1 MGLKNSIVLMGA
13 ATAIRLGAGLITFS
27 VLARLLGPE
36 SFGVLMLWF
45 SVSVLISLITNYG
58 LTPYVLK
65 EVGVNPDSAE
75 SITNEGLTGKL
86 LLTAIVFSCCSV
98 AVWWLEIELRQ
109 VFLCLLVS
117 TVADSFT
124 EFFNAVF
131 RARGRYDI
139 EARIALTTSI
149 LHATIVVSTVFMYPT
164 VEHAAAAFSISRL
177 TILIITVQAG
187 ACNFGPIKL
196 AQVGVSIARLR
207 KATGYAVD
215 FGFQSLFGQID
226 SVVLNY
232 FLGSVAVGLY
242 QAGMR
247 FFQIGAQ
254 AAGVLSNVFL
264 PRAAAANKASRNTFT
279 EESQLVQIAFIL
291 IGFCF
296 GLMMAAFPQLIINFL
311 FGDSY
316 NRLIELMPFF
326 GLLFFLRFSAGAWGV
341 VLTSAGEQA
350 YRAKL
355 GFLYWL
361 VILILAGWLVPML
374 GIQGWL
380 ISLCI
385 GTVLLIIG
393 YGIRCS
399 NYLNRFWGISG
410 LSLVGGVFFL
420 PFI

>member
-1 MGLKNSIVLMGA
+1 
-13 ATAIRLGAGLITFS
+13 
-27 VLARLLGPE
+27 
-36 SFGVLMLWF
+36 
-45 SVSVLISLITNYG
+45 
-58 LTPYVLK
+58 
-65 EVGVNPDSAE
+65 
-75 SITNEGLTGKL
+75 
-86 LLTAIVFSCCSV
+86 
-98 AVWWLEIELRQ
+98 
-109 VFLCLLVS
+109 
-117 TVADSFT
+117 
-124 EFFNAVF
+124 
-131 RARGRYDI
+131 
-139 EARIALTTSI
+139 
-149 LHATIVVSTVFMYPT
+149 
-164 VEHAAAAFSISRL
+164 
-177 TILIITVQAG
+177 
-187 ACNFGPIKL
+187 
-196 AQVGVSIARLR
+196 
-207 KATGYAVD
+207 
-215 FGFQSLFGQID
+215 
-226 SVVLNY
+226 
-232 FLGSVAVGLY
+232 
-242 QAGMR
+242 
-247 FFQIGAQ
+247 
-254 AAGVLSNVFL
+254 
-264 PRAAAANKASRNTFT
+264 
-279 EESQLVQIAFIL
+279 
-291 IGFCF
+291 
-296 GLMMAAFPQLIINFL
+296 MAAFPQLIINFL